1 MVETIARREEQRPTR
16 EERRPAR
23 DLTLPQSGI
32 VTAVL
37 TLLFIA
43 LFSFLAVREQQ
54 PPPAADASAPP
65 TEFSAARALKH
76 VEQIAQRPHP
86 VGSQE
91 HQRVQ
96 EYIFDQLSALGVE
109 AQVQEAE
116 VMSPFQTS
124 VTLMAK
130 VKNVVAR
137 LKGSGGGGKA
147 L

>member
-1 MVETIARREEQRPTR
+1 MMQVNEGQGMAETTARQEGQRLT
-16 EERRPAR
+16 R
-23 DLTLPQSGI
+23 DLSLPQGGI

-43 LFSFLAVREQQ
+43 LFSFLAIREQL
-54 PPPAADASAPP
+54 PPPAVDASAPA

-76 VEQIAQRPHP
+76 VEQISQRPHP

-96 EYIFDQLSALGVE
+96 EYILGELSALGVDAE
-109 AQVQEAE
+109 VQEAE
-116 VMSPFQTS
+116 VMSPFPNA

-130 VKNVVAR
+130 LKNIVAR
-137 LKGSGGGGKA
+137 LKGSGNGEA
-147 L
+147 